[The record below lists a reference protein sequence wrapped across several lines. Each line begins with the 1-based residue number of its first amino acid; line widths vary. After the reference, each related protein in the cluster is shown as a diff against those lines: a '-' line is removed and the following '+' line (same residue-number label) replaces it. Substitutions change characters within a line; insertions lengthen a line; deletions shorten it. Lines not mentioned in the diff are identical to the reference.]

1 VTPRANALAEKLA
14 ERIRREGPLLLSEFM
29 EAALYDP
36 GHGYYSAAR
45 RALAEPTGIAG
56 DYFTATQVQPV
67 FGRIVCAAL
76 GRIRGEMRLPQHCT
90 VADWGAGR
98 ALMAEHLSEE
108 FRYLAVEAGQA
119 PPAPFEGIVFANE
132 LFDALPVDAVK
143 CSHSGARMLR
153 VAWSGGAFSF
163 IEAEP
168 PADEWRDYVERL
180 SRLMQEHGEWIIELP
195 VRLESVLQA
204 ISGSLRRGALVVID
218 YGYTEREVIRFPRGT
233 LMTYRRHQASED
245 ILRDPGFEDITAH
258 VPFTFLEQR
267 AAELGWKVEG
277 PENLSSWLLRAGQAD
292 SFASALRAESEEE
305 AARLRLQ
312 LKTLLFGMGET
323 FRCLTLRKGA

>member
-1 VTPRANALAEKLA
+1 VTASANALAGKLA
-14 ERIRREGPLLLSEFM
+14 ERIRRQGPLLLSEFM

-56 DYFTATQVQPV
+56 DYFTAAQVQPV
-67 FGRIVCAAL
+67 FGRLVCAAL
-76 GRIRGEMRLPQHCT
+76 RRMRQQMQLPQPCT

-98 ALMAEHLSEE
+98 ALMAEPLRE
-108 FRYLAVEAGQA
+108 FRYVAVEAGQT
-119 PPAPFEGIVFANE
+119 PPGPFEGIVFANE

-143 CSHSGARMLR
+143 CSRHGARLLR

-168 PADEWRDYVERL
+168 PGDEWRDYVERL
-180 SRLMQEHGEWIIELP
+180 SQLMQEHGEWIIELP
-195 VRLESVLQA
+195 VRLESVLRA
-204 ISGSLRRGALVVID
+204 ITGSLRRGALLVID

-233 LMTYRRHQASED
+233 LMAYRRHQASEN
-245 ILRDPGFEDITAH
+245 ILENPGFQDITAH

-267 AAELGWKVEG
+267 AAGLGWQVEG
-277 PENLSSWLLRAGQAD
+277 LETLSSWILRAGQAD
-292 SFASALRAESEEE
+292 SFAEALRAASEDE

-323 FRCLTLRKGA
+323 FRCLTLRKKA